1 MNSSA
6 SASSE
11 DVTSQ
16 MSRLQLTSIE
26 SEIKEISKIKDKQHQ
41 KQIKTVVID
50 VSYSTGYSQSNQ
62 IQVKDGIRKGL
73 IPLNGIDYPV
83 HNAIKSKIEEKY
95 NSQEASTSDI
105 GSFLSFAE
113 SESDLIDIITLGNPS
128 VKPYREK
135 TTNLLDT
142 VNKLYSN
149 MIESKD
155 GNRGGGTSFVNTIN
169 EIIKSPPEIP
179 PNHQYCIEIYC
190 DGTSTDYPDRMK
202 SSFNELFRKFPNVL
216 IRIYAFVMKPC
227 PRDSDVIGN
236 DEAGIDI
243 FHVTPIDHLDS
254 FNAHWL
260 LDKRDNGDWCNTR
273 QIITQELAVG
283 NKAGAHINICSVEI
297 KIPHNIKTREMI
309 TRKIFNVLSKYP
321 DELVNFNNNKM
332 RDILQNLDSLGC
344 YMNED
349 SLRALMYR
357 LVRNWLE
364 LKGFTASDNEF
375 MNKIEEYLNK
385 FIFNPKTAGI
395 LSGKTLRNQSE
406 RQTTF
411 KEIIKFWESGNKVIN
426 NKMIGAPCLIF
437 NFYNM
442 KIAFTTITHELL
454 STNNNETCL
463 FRNDCM
469 IIPSIAC
476 PGMSN
481 DDYARMAI
489 RRIISFS
496 FTNKGV
502 TIDSKSII
510 NIAIMVKL
518 SILIRKKYPDSEYER
533 LICNIVK
540 KMLDKEQFD
549 RRTKKT
555 MPSAL
560 SLISSD
566 LPAPREHLQCPYF
579 GSDVTGILKYA
590 SGISD
595 EIEYMEIPDI
605 KISDCSTK
613 IDAIT
618 YDPIEGPVYKFAGQ
632 YYSQETKDRCI
643 REGFRSHLGTP
654 FVEENFS
661 EYHHESIDEWY
672 SKIRE
677 DGFKITDIISNITS
691 HDSGGGG
698 AAASG
703 SSDTI
708 NTKVIVVPGG
718 LSSGKSSTIDALR
731 TKLKAKGYT
740 IGTTKERHKGELP
753 SCPDIFIHW
762 PDEVSYNGHSFDRY
776 MAGEAT
782 NGDKDW
788 LRTNKPKYVIMNTNC
803 QDGKYLGLFGE
814 VLYLH
819 GSLDPKS
826 TETYNYKQW
835 IDFVS
840 FTIHNSKLRTEGFSL
855 NGSNSQIWYKV
866 ASQKL
871 KWIPHK
877 IGKKLWNE
885 IKRKSDEEI
894 LQGWNNHI
902 SSSNSLEDIN
912 LRIDTFIS
920 ENL

>member
-11 DVTSQ
+11 AIISQ
-16 MSRLQLTSIE
+16 MDRLQLTCIH
-26 SEIKEISKIKDKQHQ
+26 SEIEEISKIKDTQEQ
-41 KQIKTVVID
+41 QQVKTIVID
-50 VSYSTGYSQSNQ
+50 VSYSTGFSQSNQ

-73 IPLNGIDYPV
+73 IPPNGIEYPV

-95 NSQEASTSDI
+95 NSQDVSTSDI
-105 GSFLSFAE
+105 GSFLSFVGT
-113 SESDLIDIITLGNPS
+113 DPIDVISLGNPS

-149 MIESKD
+149 MIESRD
-155 GNRGGGTSFVNTIN
+155 GNRGAGTSFVNTID

-190 DGTSTDYPDRMK
+190 DGTSTDYPHRMK
-202 SSFNELFRKFPNVL
+202 SSFNQLFRKFPNVL

-227 PRDSDVIGN
+227 PRDSDIIGN

-260 LDKRDNGDWCNTR
+260 LNKIDNGDWCKTDE
-273 QIITQELAVG
+273 IITQELAVG
-283 NKAGAHINICSVEI
+283 NKAGAHINICSIEI
-297 KIPHNIKTREMI
+297 KIPQSIKTREII

-321 DELVNFNNNKM
+321 DELVNFNNNKI
-332 RDILQNLDSLGC
+332 RDILQNLDSLGSF
-344 YMNED
+344 MNEE

-357 LVRNWLE
+357 FVRNWLE
-364 LKGFTASDNEF
+364 LKGFSASDNEF
-375 MNKIEEYLNK
+375 MDKIEEYLDK
-385 FIFNPKTAGI
+385 FIYNPKTESI
-395 LSGKTLRNQSE
+395 LGGKTLRNQSE
-406 RQTTF
+406 RQSTF
-411 KEIIKFWESGNKVIN
+411 KEIIRFWDSGNKVIN
-426 NKMIGAPCLIF
+426 NKMIGSPCLIF
-437 NFYNM
+437 NFNNM
-442 KIAFTTITHELL
+442 NIAFATITHNLL
-454 STNNNETCL
+454 VTNDNETCL
-463 FRNDCM
+463 FRNNCM

-489 RRIISFS
+489 RRIISYS

-502 TIDSKSII
+502 RVDSKSIV
-510 NIAIMVKL
+510 NIAIIVKL
-518 SILIRKKYPDSEYER
+518 SIIIRKQYPGSEYER
-533 LICNIVK
+533 LICNVVK

-549 RRTKKT
+549 RRSNKT

-590 SGISD
+590 SGISN
-595 EIEYMEIPDI
+595 EIEDMEIPDI
-605 KISDCSTK
+605 EISDCSTK

-618 YDPIEGPVYKFAGQ
+618 YDPIEGPVYEFSGQ

-643 REGFRSHLGTP
+643 REEFRSHLGTP

-661 EYHHESIDEWY
+661 EYPQKSIDEWY
-672 SKIRE
+672 SKTIE
-677 DGFKITDIISNITS
+677 DGFKITNIITNITS
-691 HDSGGGG
+691 HNSGRG
-698 AAASG
+698 AAAAV
-703 SSDTI
+703 SSDI
-708 NTKVIVVPGG
+708 VNTKVIVVPGG
-718 LSSGKSSTIDALR
+718 LSSGKSSTIDTLR

-740 IGTTKERHKGELP
+740 IGTTKERHKGELYN
-753 SCPDIFIHW
+753 CPDIFIHW

-788 LRTNKPKYVIMNTNC
+788 IRTNKPKYVIMNTNC

-871 KWIPHK
+871 KWIPQQ
-877 IGKKLWNE
+877 IRNRLWNE

-920 ENL
+920 DNF